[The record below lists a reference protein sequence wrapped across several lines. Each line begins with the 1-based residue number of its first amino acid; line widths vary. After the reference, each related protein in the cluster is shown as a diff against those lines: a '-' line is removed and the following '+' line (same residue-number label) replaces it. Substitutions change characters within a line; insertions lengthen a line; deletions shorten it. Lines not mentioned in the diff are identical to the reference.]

1 MEGGLEVI
9 ATAFPGLSGR
19 LRQSQQSL
27 NSRTTDLHDVVR
39 IRNAFLVQCI
49 PIINNG
55 YGLGQGK
62 REVEAIVLHAR
73 WLR

>member
-9 ATAFPGLSGR
+9 TTAFPSLLGR
-19 LRQSQQSL
+19 LRQPQQSL
-27 NSRTTDLHDVVR
+27 NSRTTDLHVVR
-39 IRNAFLVQCI
+39 IRNTSLVRCI

-62 REVEAIVLHAR
+62 REVEVIVLHGG
-73 WLR
+73 